1 MSNNLRLMLTA
12 AGLGLAGMILAPRL
26 SADEWDQQT
35 TVTVKEPVEVPGQV
49 LSPGTYTFR
58 LLDSLSDRDIV
69 QVFNKDQ
76 TKLYTTVI
84 GIPTYRSVP
93 AGHTV
98 ITLEERP
105 AGTPEA
111 IKDWF
116 YPGSNYGI
124 EFVYPKAPM
133 AIAQVMPPKPMAPA
147 VVKTAAAP
155 AKNLPVQEATAPAK
169 KQVQIAEA
177 TMPSAPAPVP
187 APAPAPPVKA
197 PARKKLPKTAS
208 DYPLLGM
215 LGLLSLAGAGTLRMF
230 ARLRG

>member
-84 GIPTYRSVP
+84 GIPAYRSVP

-116 YPGSNYGI
+116 YPGSNYGLDLLRLPI
-124 EFVYPKAPM
+124 QKDVFYRCSHFVE
-133 AIAQVMPPKPMAPA
+133 V
-147 VVKTAAAP
+147 
-155 AKNLPVQEATAPAK
+155 LPIIRQGNFYFLCN
-169 KQVQIAEA
+169 QFLCL
-177 TMPSAPAPVP
+177 
-187 APAPAPPVKA
+187 
-197 PARKKLPKTAS
+197 LP
-208 DYPLLGM
+208 
-215 LGLLSLAGAGTLRMF
+215 RNF
-230 ARLRG
+230 FN